1 MLLAQRRSLPNIQQ
15 PTSPTVLDEVEKK
28 QRKLSQK
35 LSSAKAQR
43 PIDTYQESTAT
54 QQSTPS
60 VPHERLTDAQSPSV
74 DDVDTYRLMVLRS
87 NETEEELDRRL
98 DQTASALG
106 LRSPQDMN
114 ATLDLIT
121 QDASALDLDPYSPED
136 ALPPPRTHSRTSR
149 AANTPSASSVESKES
164 KTHRKTPSLAAT
176 STATSS
182 SSAPSAISDISLK
195 SNYVRF
201 KDSMKR
207 MSTIGTKRKALSL
220 QPSMTDLSQP
230 PVPSI
235 PPNLPRSNT
244 ADQIMR
250 ISDPQVVVVRNS
262 GPNVQGPPWQEQ
274 VRFITF
280 RASQTRLLRKT
291 HTITKDAARA
301 RFRAAQAALER
312 AHAAHLARL
321 EESHLSAEL
330 DLERALQG
338 DRQACDAR
346 IRHMQAYISGDPP
359 PPTGMPR
366 RRVTAADREKL
377 ELEQEQ
383 QLDRVGNKHEGEM
396 AGLLREYRGEKQ
408 VLRRQREEE
417 EQAMEGVFA
426 ERKRR
431 MVARWGVA
439 EAIERRKL
447 EIETGEEFAPLPVVG
462 WGDFEGRDA
471 AEEEERYVKKVM
483 GRGGFKVDEETGWMV
498 AASDGVGEKG
508 GGEDVTAGAGV
519 GEYDAENMI

>member
-1 MLLAQRRSLPNIQQ
+1 MASHSQTGQFHGLRLSSLPCKIRINP
-15 PTSPTVLDEVEKK
+15 PTWP
-28 QRKLSQK
+28 
-35 LSSAKAQR
+35 A
-43 PIDTYQESTAT
+43 
-54 QQSTPS
+54 STP
-60 VPHERLTDAQSPSV
+60 LTLPSPSTNK
-74 DDVDTYRLMVLRS
+74 D
-87 NETEEELDRRL
+87 
-98 DQTASALG
+98 
-106 LRSPQDMN
+106 SPQ
-114 ATLDLIT
+114 TSRPRIR
-121 QDASALDLDPYSPED
+121 PP
-136 ALPPPRTHSRTSR
+136 LPPPPAIARSKASPTL
-149 AANTPSASSVESKES
+149 NTL
-164 KTHRKTPSLAAT
+164 R
-176 STATSS
+176 
-182 SSAPSAISDISLK
+182 
-195 SNYVRF
+195 
-201 KDSMKR
+201 
-207 MSTIGTKRKALSL
+207 G
-220 QPSMTDLSQP
+220 SQ
-230 PVPSI
+230 
-235 PPNLPRSNT
+235 L
-244 ADQIMR
+244 
-250 ISDPQVVVVRNS
+250 
-262 GPNVQGPPWQEQ
+262 QEQ

-377 ELEQEQ
+377 ELEVHGRGMDNLHAGKIEVLRGQQEQ

-508 GGEDVTAGAGV
+508 EEKMSLPGQVWGNT
-519 GEYDAENMI
+519 MPKI